1 MKTLDFVA
9 MEDIQ
14 GGGGCYNPCNSCC
27 GGLSLNIAVAVAVSL
42 GCLLGVGVGI
52 GIGIKL

>member
-14 GGGGCYNPCNSCC
+14 GGGGCYNPCNPC
-27 GGLSLNIAVAVAVSL
+27 GGLSVTIAVAVAVSL
-42 GCLLGVGVGI
+42 GCLLGIGVGI
-52 GIGIKL
+52 GVGIKL